1 LILTRT
7 ENKRKLYNNNNQKK
21 RPQPVKV
28 ISNDVTLDPHYH
40 VIDFLAAPE
49 GGEEGKTTKML
60 GLVHFSFLSNKKKKL
75 LREMRMDRRNALAG
89 EQTNDKGGH
98 YPKQKPKNKQNK
110 NGRLL
115 VVKL

>member
-1 LILTRT
+1 MTSHLTHI
-7 ENKRKLYNNNNQKK
+7 
-21 RPQPVKV
+21 
-28 ISNDVTLDPHYH
+28 ISSSTFWQHLR
-40 VIDFLAAPE
+40 

-98 YPKQKPKNKQNK
+98 YPKPKPKNKQNK